1 MLQSFRFLR
10 CFYLLPYAFAGFNFY
25 YFNSMFFCPYL
36 YKINWFHLSDYLSFY
51 DSYSFS
57 LVILS
62 TFLIPSYMYSGRNL
76 KNYLYY
82 FFSILFFKK
91 QILFDIILLFIVIIF
106 GYFLFKNGVVL
117 ADTVPN
123 NINSSSKAIADVLIV
138 KKPPLVFYVQ
148 VTSDVYNILLQHPGM
163 VKLLHMEPNK
173 YIIELNIDPVVMNQL
188 ISHGHIIKEVVLSPD
203 TVSRIESFSM
213 VTLLAMGL
221 AKLHAF
227 FTPITDFIS
236 STF

>member
-1 MLQSFRFLR
+1 
-10 CFYLLPYAFAGFNFY
+10 
-25 YFNSMFFCPYL
+25 
-36 YKINWFHLSDYLSFY
+36 
-51 DSYSFS
+51 
-57 LVILS
+57 
-62 TFLIPSYMYSGRNL
+62 
-76 KNYLYY
+76 
-82 FFSILFFKK
+82 
-91 QILFDIILLFIVIIF
+91 
-106 GYFLFKNGVVL
+106 
-117 ADTVPN
+117 
-123 NINSSSKAIADVLIV
+123 
-138 KKPPLVFYVQ
+138 
-148 VTSDVYNILLQHPGM
+148 M